1 MHELLSSS
9 GGQFAPVW
17 GGQFKPAEVVSLN
30 RSGVVNF
37 TGFSTL
43 TDAFTGDI
51 VQVKVLTYF
60 IAAEV

>member
-30 RSGVVNF
+30 RFGVVNF
-37 TGFSTL
+37 TGFSTMIN
-43 TDAFTGDI
+43 G
-51 VQVKVLTYF
+51 KS
-60 IAAEV
+60 